1 MKFCTLASLA
11 AVLAFATPALAQNVA
26 SFVVAND
33 DGYGVDTCLESG
45 AACGQP
51 IATEWC
57 VANGYSKAIE
67 YRRQSEVD
75 ITGSIDAPTKVAAVQ
90 PHAVVITCEK

>member
-1 MKFCTLASLA
+1 MKLHTISLFA
-11 AVLAFATPALAQNVA
+11 AALAFATPAFAQNVA

-57 VANGYSKAIE
+57 VANGYARALD
-67 YRRQSEVD
+67 YRRQSDAD
-75 ITGSIDAPTKVAAVQ
+75 ITGSINQPTQVASVQ